1 MQENRD
7 LPRDFNFYAKATMDR
22 KGLAVLPLIVSV
34 AVALVVIG
42 ALFLLTRGGSPPV
55 SPPTANVPVG
65 APPVVTPP
73 GQVVCTMEAKQCP
86 DGSYVGRTG
95 PNCEFAPCPA
105 TGTGQLVGCSGPD
118 DASCPTGY
126 QCVQD
131 CGPPVA
137 RVGEPPP
144 PYHCLT
150 DEQAKRPRM
159 CPICLA
165 RDTEIATPQGPVRV
179 QDLTVNSP
187 VWSRDD
193 QGRRIISRVSR
204 VSRSDAPPNHQVVNL
219 TLADGRRARVS
230 AGHPTVDGRRVGDLR
245 VGESYDGTV
254 VIGTERSPYDADYTY
269 DLLPDSATGSY
280 WADGIPLGSTL
291 K

>member
-1 MQENRD
+1 MN
-7 LPRDFNFYAKATMDR
+7 R
-22 KGLAVLPLIVSV
+22 KGLAVLPLIVIV
-34 AVALVVIG
+34 AVGLVVIG
-42 ALFLLTRGGSPPV
+42 ALFLLIRGGSPPV
-55 SPPTANVPVG
+55 SPPTANGPVG
-65 APPVVTPP
+65 VPPVVTPP

-95 PNCEFAPCPA
+95 PNCEFAPCPT
-105 TGTGQLVGCSGPD
+105 TGTGQLIGCSGPD

-126 QCVQD
+126 QCIQD

-144 PYHCLT
+144 PYHCLP
-150 DEQAKRPRM
+150 DEQAQRPRM

-165 RDTEIATPQGPVRV
+165 RDTMIATPQGPVRV
-179 QDLTVNSP
+179 QDLTVNSS
-187 VWSRDD
+187 VWSRDG
-193 QGRRIISRVSR
+193 QGRRIVSR
-204 VSRSDAPPNHQVVNL
+204 VSLVGRSVVPSGHRIVAL
-219 TLADGRRARVS
+219 SLSDGRRVLVS
-230 AGHPTVDGRRVGDLR
+230 PGHPTVDGRRVGDLQ

-254 VIGTERSPYDADYTY
+254 VIGTELLPYDAAFTY

-280 WADGIPLGSTL
+280 WADGIPLDSTL